1 VAAQIAIRRLDRPGD
16 LGWVVKAHGEVYN
29 AEFGWDTDVEAFAA
43 RVVADYANGRDATR
57 EAAWIAELNGRRAGC
72 VLCVAADETT
82 AQLRMLI
89 VDPAAR
95 GHHLGGRLVDE
106 CVAFARQAGYARMKL
121 WTNHPLVAARG
132 IYLSRGFTLV
142 EEDPHRSFGV
152 DLIGQVYELELG
164 AAADSPTA
172 NPSTPSPAGDQ

>member
-1 VAAQIAIRRLDRPGD
+1 MAEAQIAIRPLDRPGD
-16 LGWVVKAHGEVYN
+16 LGWVVKVHGEVYN

-43 RVVADYANGRDATR
+43 RVVADYANDRDATR
-57 EAAWIAELNGRRAGC
+57 EAAWMAELDGQRAGC

-95 GHHLGGRLVDE
+95 GHHLGGRLVDQ
-106 CVAFARQAGYARMKL
+106 CVEFARRAGYARMKL

-132 IYLSRGFTLV
+132 IYVSRGFTLV

-152 DLIGQVYELELG
+152 DLIGQVYELEL
-164 AAADSPTA
+164 SPIR
-172 NPSTPSPAGDQ
+172 